1 MVFARSTPLR
11 RDDPVY
17 PRGTSLLAIRE
28 STINLFSSAQKGSLY
43 GADSV
48 PSLTKVVIV
57 RFISRRRPNLGKE
70 HAKRQD

>member
-1 MVFARSTPLR
+1 VANPKHKQFMVFARSTPLR

-43 GADSV
+43 LALILFRV
-48 PSLTKVVIV
+48 
-57 RFISRRRPNLGKE
+57 
-70 HAKRQD
+70 